1 MSAQKSK
8 KTAEQA
14 RSGRRRLPILGT
26 HEKTKSASSTEIAA
40 VTSSAPVE
48 QAQRIAAG
56 VLTTAQVTSTVSI
69 TCPENKAIDH
79 GLRLGALGLLAEFAP
94 ADAVESTLAPL
105 IVALRNSVM
114 DSLGLATKAL
124 PERRDLELNIA
135 IKGLGAIAELVRVY
149 DAHRGHGNRRVSVGN
164 VNVEPGAQAI
174 VGNVENQAPRNEP
187 ATEPASVAPRK
198 LTARAG

>member
-1 MSAQKSK
+1 MSAKKSK

-40 VTSSAPVE
+40 VTSSSRPAR
-48 QAQRIAAG
+48 AGAAYRG
-56 VLTTAQVTSTVSI
+56 RGLTTAQVTSTVSI

-94 ADAVESTLAPL
+94 ADAVELALAPL

-114 DSLGLATKAL
+114 DSLG
-124 PERRDLELNIA
+124 
-135 IKGLGAIAELVRVY
+135 
-149 DAHRGHGNRRVSVGN
+149 
-164 VNVEPGAQAI
+164 
-174 VGNVENQAPRNEP
+174 P
-187 ATEPASVAPRK
+187 ARQRPAGE
-198 LTARAG
+198 ARS